1 MHIGWAIAA
10 GTSLSA
16 LVTGAAITI
25 ITDDQLRA
33 PMNSP
38 VAEAAPVPIPM
49 VVVNRDSRGDRNPD
63 IFGERWVPEPA
74 PKPDWIP
81 PRRLRALRL
90 NPPASDLSHASWL
103 RARHKGQVAALPS
116 VSDERTPARSR
127 PASDPSP
134 TRHHSTCRMANYRV
148 LPRSP

>member
-16 LVTGAAITI
+16 LVTGAAVTI

-38 VAEAAPVPIPM
+38 VAEAAAVPM
-49 VVVNRDSRGDRNPD
+49 VVVNRDSRGDRNLNS
-63 IFGERWVPEPA
+63 FGERWVPEPA

-81 PRRLRALRL
+81 PLAFQASPQAQTEEM
-90 NPPASDLSHASWL
+90 PPAIETA
-103 RARHKGQVAALPS
+103 
-116 VSDERTPARSR
+116 PARR
-127 PASDPSP
+127 DVCYPGRRE
-134 TRHHSTCRMANYRV
+134 TYMKNHHEYWRCRY
-148 LPRSP
+148 

>member
-38 VAEAAPVPIPM
+38 VAEAAPVPM
-49 VVVNRDSRGDRNPD
+49 VVVNRDSGGDRNPD

-74 PKPDWIP
+74 PKPDWTP
-81 PRRLRALRL
+81 PLAFQ
-90 NPPASDLSHASWL
+90 ASPQPQTEMPTAIKT
-103 RARHKGQVAALPS
+103 A
-116 VSDERTPARSR
+116 PARR
-127 PASDPSP
+127 DVCYPGRRE
-134 TRHHSTCRMANYRV
+134 TFVKNQHEYWRCW
-148 LPRSP
+148 